1 MNRFNSETHGERFML
16 VPKIKS
22 ISKTFFSMTV
32 TFVSTFALA
41 DDSSSSVSSSSNMW
55 ITSGLLRIDFVQ
67 PRLNEK
73 IPAKEVASQTA
84 LLDFNLTGKSELRD
98 SLRLQADLDIFA
110 RRSWNFKRRNL
121 LTQGIETNQ
130 REDSENPAY
139 RLSLNEIY
147 LNGETQEGFQ
157 YVFGK
162 KRILW
167 GTGFAANP
175 TDLLNPSKNPLDPSY
190 ERRGAWLLQGEY
202 VQESQTFALLVAPGV
217 VEDKNTLPKEV
228 GVFADSNGQ
237 NQNHFLLGA
246 RWYRLLG
253 GADLNLMAFYSD
265 RFREGEPVAWKGGA
279 SWSQIAASLS
289 KQLETH
295 AEILFQ
301 RGSSNPLPLGESRL
315 KSEKL
320 FFKTLVGLRYDFEN
334 ESALVIEYLNQSD
347 GDTVADLQT
356 RLKREFTAVS
366 RSSQS
371 QKGVAEQRILMRN
384 NLYLN
389 YQRYKFNE
397 DIFLSWASAHN
408 LHDHSGFQGP
418 ILQWTPSQTL
428 TLSVSASSDYN
439 LQRTAGVQI
448 PGIGYVRTNELNP
461 SKSRLGLE
469 IKSYF

>member
-1 MNRFNSETHGERFML
+1 ML
-16 VPKIKS
+16 IPKTKT
-22 ISKTFFSMTV
+22 ISKIFFSMTMI
-32 TFVSTFALA
+32 FVSTLALA
-41 DDSSSSVSSSSNMW
+41 DDSSSSASSSSNMW
-55 ITSGLLRIDFVQ
+55 IMSGLLRIDFVQ
-67 PRLNEK
+67 PRLSKK

-84 LLDFNLTGKSELRD
+84 LLDFNLTGKSVLRD

-110 RRSWNFKRRNL
+110 RRSWNFKTRNL
-121 LTQGIETNQ
+121 ITQGIETSQ
-130 REDSENPAY
+130 REDAENPAY
-139 RLSLNEIY
+139 RLSLNEVY
-147 LNGETQEGFQ
+147 VNGDTQEGFQ

-175 TDLLNPSKNPLDPSY
+175 TDLLNPSKNPLDPTY

-217 VEDKNTLPKEV
+217 VEDKNTLPTEV
-228 GVFADSNGQ
+228 GVFAHSNAQ
-237 NQNHFLLGA
+237 DQNHYLLGA
-246 RWYRLLG
+246 RWYRLLA
-253 GADLNLMAFYSD
+253 GADLNLMTFYSE
-265 RFREGEPVAWKGGA
+265 RFREGEPVAWKGGV

-315 KSEKL
+315 NSDVV
-320 FFKTLVGLRYDFEN
+320 FFRSLIGLRYDFEN
-334 ESALVIEYLNQSD
+334 ESALVLEYLNQSD

-356 RLKREFTAVS
+356 RIKRELSAAS
-366 RSSQS
+366 RSLGA
-371 QKGVAEQRILMRN
+371 QKVLTERRRLMRN
-384 NLYLN
+384 NLYVN

-397 DIFLSWASAHN
+397 DIFLSWALAHN
-408 LHDHSGFQGP
+408 LHDHSGIQGP
-418 ILQWTPSQTL
+418 TLQWTPNQNLS
-428 TLSVSASSDYN
+428 LSVLAKFDYN

-448 PGIGYVRTNELNP
+448 PDIGYVRTNELDP